1 MANHTIYVR
10 NLEMLARV
18 KEMAKAE
25 GISFSR
31 LVERE
36 LRVWVEREERLR
48 ARVKAERAKLTE
60 MRREAGLE

>member
-48 ARVKAERAKLTE
+48 ARVKAERAKLAE